1 MNTNFQ
7 MLRELL
13 EQYHPQERGFILDD
27 EMELIENI
35 LHLKE
40 MDILALRNL
49 RDFTVL
55 FLSREAKENETTE
68 NIIENLDKMSAI
80 TYVIDMKITQKGGEV

>member
-55 FLSREAKENETTE
+55 FLSREAKENET
-68 NIIENLDKMSAI
+68 IENLDKMSAI
-80 TYVIDMKITQKGGEV
+80 TFVIDMKITQKGGEV

>member
-40 MDILALRNL
+40 MNVLALRNL

-80 TYVIDMKITQKGGEV
+80 TFVIDMKITQKGGEV

>member
-13 EQYHPQERGFILDD
+13 EKYHPVQRGIMSIT
-27 EMELIENI
+27 ETALIRET
-35 LHLKE
+35 LHINE
-40 MDILALRNL
+40 MDILQLRNL

-55 FLSREAKENETTE
+55 HLGRSEKMEDWDR
-68 NIIENLDKMSAI
+68 MSAI
-80 TYVIDMKITQKGGEV
+80 ATVIDMRISELGGEV

>member
-13 EQYHPQERGFILDD
+13 EKYHPQQRGWVSI
-27 EMELIENI
+27 EESKLIEET
-35 LHLKE
+35 LHLAE

-49 RDFTVL
+49 RDFTVA
-55 FLSREAKENETTE
+55 FIGNKENDT
-68 NIIENLDKMSAI
+68 IENWDRMSAI
-80 TYVIDMKITQKGGEV
+80 TYIIDTIISQKGGEV

>member
-13 EQYHPQERGFILDD
+13 EKYHPQERGWVSA
-27 EMELIENI
+27 EESKLIEEI
-35 LHLKE
+35 LHLAE

-49 RDFTVL
+49 RDFTVV
-55 FLSREAKENETTE
+55 FLGHKEPSTE
-68 NIIENLDKMSAI
+68 DWDRMSAI
-80 TYVIDMKITQKGGEV
+80 TYVIDTEISQKGGEV

>member
-13 EQYHPQERGFILDD
+13 EKYHPQQRGWLSEEEIK
-27 EMELIENI
+27 LIKET
-35 LHLKE
+35 LHIAE

-49 RDFTVL
+49 RDFTVA
-55 FLSREAKENETTE
+55 FISNKENDT
-68 NIIENLDKMSAI
+68 IENWDRMSAI
-80 TYVIDMKITQKGGEV
+80 THLIDIEIMEKGGEV